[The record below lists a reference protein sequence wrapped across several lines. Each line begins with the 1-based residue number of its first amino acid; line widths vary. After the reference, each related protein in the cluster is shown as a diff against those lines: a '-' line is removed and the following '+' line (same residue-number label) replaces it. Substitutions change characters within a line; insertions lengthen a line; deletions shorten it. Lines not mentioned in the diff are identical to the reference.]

1 VGLGIAPQSIGEV
14 IGILKAYA
22 TRVGSG
28 PFPTE
33 IGGTRAYA
41 WSGNHKRA
49 DEENFNYDINDA
61 DPLHQE
67 IALRTLGREYGA
79 TTGRLRRCG
88 WLDLPL
94 AKYAIELNGVTK
106 LGITKLDI
114 LDTLDEIPVCIGYE
128 GYDGVDMDNLH
139 NVKGI
144 YKKLLGWK
152 KNTRGLTSYEE
163 LPKEAKDYLSFIEQ
177 ELGVPVAFI
186 STGPARDEMIEK
198 IPII

>member
-1 VGLGIAPQSIGEV
+1 
-14 IGILKAYA
+14 
-22 TRVGSG
+22 
-28 PFPTE
+28 
-33 IGGTRAYA
+33 
-41 WSGNHKRA
+41 
-49 DEENFNYDINDA
+49 
-61 DPLHQE
+61 
-67 IALRTLGREYGA
+67 
-79 TTGRLRRCG
+79 
-88 WLDLPL
+88 
-94 AKYAIELNGVTK
+94 
-106 LGITKLDI
+106 
-114 LDTLDEIPVCIGYE
+114 
-128 GYDGVDMDNLH
+128 MDNLH